1 MLCTEDPLVAQ
12 WRAEALAAE
21 EGLLLIPSEN
31 ASGFKYVH
39 SRSKQYPRRFVAR
52 VTGGEHGSG
61 VVLGTFPCRAQ
72 AALAVARFLGPAR
85 VNKEIDAFFAAPPP
99 SPTPSPPPSPAR
111 APAAV
116 QEVGL
121 VPLQERLHRVDGEV
135 AWLQQEP
142 TRPLLHHN
150 ARTAASWAGAPPPKP
165 KPKPTGTSWR
175 DVKQK
180 NGRGNGWT
188 ESEKELLRV
197 LDAQATAAG
206 MDAVQRKRHILQTFA
221 KQGVSH
227 TYEAAKAQRARRER
241 HASTEKGPPSRRNRC
256 GACGQPAKGH
266 ICPMKLAA
274 ERGE

>member
-1 MLCTEDPLVAQ
+1 MQCTEDPFIEQ
-12 WRAEALAAE
+12 CRAEALAAQ
-21 EGLLLIPSEN
+21 EGLSLIPSEN

-39 SRSKQYPRRFVAR
+39 SRSSQYPGRFVAR
-52 VTGGEHGSG
+52 VTGGEYRSG
-61 VVLGTFPCRAQ
+61 VVDLGSFPCRAE

-85 VNKEIDAFFAAPPP
+85 VHEEIDAFFAAPPP
-99 SPTPSPPPSPAR
+99 SPTPSPARAR
-111 APAAV
+111 APAEV

-121 VPLQERLHRVDGEV
+121 VALQERLHRVDGEV

-142 TRPLLHHN
+142 TRPLLHYN
-150 ARTAASWAGAPPPKP
+150 ATTAASLAGAPAPKP
-165 KPKPTGTSWR
+165 KPIGTSWR

-180 NGRGNGWT
+180 NARGNGWT

-256 GACGQPAKGH
+256 KACGQPLKGH
-266 ICPMKLAA
+266 ICPKKLLA